1 MIFVVF
7 RAHTLLLCVYFRVN
21 MLFDLTIAVFNELI
35 RLIHCSLC
43 RPTGHLHSA
52 VS

>member
-21 MLFDLTIAVFNELI
+21 MLFDLTIAVFNELTYLQVNS
-35 RLIHCSLC
+35 RDDIH
-43 RPTGHLHSA
+43 GG
-52 VS
+52 